1 MANAENSSPLTV
13 AMIGGGQLARMS
25 APAAAALGINLRVL
39 VESELASA
47 AQAVVDA
54 PVGAANDPH
63 AVHELV
69 GPEAELDDQAGAA
82 VLTFEHEHIPDELL
96 RKLQAE
102 GRSVQPGPDALV
114 HAQDK
119 LVMRAAMDELGLPN
133 PAWARAENADD
144 VAAFLAENSGEAI
157 AKTPRGGYDGKGVR
171 VIRAADE
178 IDDWLV
184 DGPILLEEKVD
195 FARELAVLVARR
207 PSGQVA
213 VYPVVETI
221 QRDGVCSEVIA
232 PAPDLDSDVNGAALA
247 AAEKIAAGLNVTG
260 VLAVEMFER
269 SHADAAGNRIAI
281 NELAMRPHNSGHWTI
296 EGAVTSQFENHLR
309 AVLDLPLGST
319 RPLAPWAVMANILG
333 GSRVDL
339 ASGLPIALADGEIK
353 VHLYGKEVRPGRK
366 VGHVTAVGEDLE
378 TVRSRAVV
386 AAAQIKEE
394 D

>member
-1 MANAENSSPLTV
+1 
-13 AMIGGGQLARMS
+13 MIGGGQLARMS

-260 VLAVEMFER
+260 MLAVEMFER
-269 SHADAAGNRIAI
+269 AHADAAGNRIAI
-281 NELAMRPHNSGHWTI
+281 NELAMRPRSCGHWTH

-319 RPLAPWAVMANILG
+319 RPLASWAVMANILG
-333 GSRVDL
+333 GSRADL
-339 ASGLPIALADGEIK
+339 ASGLPIALADGEVK
-353 VHLYGKEVRPGRK
+353 AHLYGKEVRPGRK

>member
-1 MANAENSSPLTV
+1 
-13 AMIGGGQLARMS
+13 MIGGGQLARMS

>member
-1 MANAENSSPLTV
+1 MTV

-47 AQAVVDA
+47 AQVLVDT
-54 PVGAANDPH
+54 PVGAANDPR
-63 AVHELV
+63 AVGELV
-69 GPEAELDDQAGAA
+69 TPDGETSAA
-82 VLTFEHEHIPDELL
+82 VLTFEHEHIPGDLL
-96 RKLQAE
+96 RKLQAN
-102 GRSVQPGPDALV
+102 GLSVQPGPEALV

-133 PAWARAENADD
+133 PAWTRAGSTAD
-144 VAAFLAENSGEAI
+144 VAAFLGAHGGAAV

-178 IDDWLV
+178 LDDWLV

-195 FARELAVLVARR
+195 FARELAVLIARR

-232 PAPDLDSDVNGAALA
+232 PAPDLDRDVSQAAIA

-260 VLAVEMFER
+260 MLAVEMFER
-269 SHADAAGNRIAI
+269 AHPDADGNRIAI

-333 GSRVDL
+333 GSRADL
-339 ASGLPIALADGEIK
+339 ASGLPIALADGEVK
-353 VHLYGKEVRPGRK
+353 AHLYGKEVRPGRK

>member
-1 MANAENSSPLTV
+1 
-13 AMIGGGQLARMS
+13 MIGGGQLARMS

-47 AQAVVDA
+47 AQVVVDA

-69 GPEAELDDQAGAA
+69 GPEAELDDQPGAA
-82 VLTFEHEHIPDELL
+82 VLTFEHEHIPGELL

-144 VAAFLAENSGEAI
+144 VAAFLAENGGEAI

-232 PAPDLDSDVNGAALA
+232 PAPDLDSDVNRAALA

-333 GSRVDL
+333 GSRADL

-378 TVRSRAVV
+378 TVRSRAVL